1 MAYRTDGTA
10 NFNFFI
16 NRQGPRGPQGI
27 QGPDGFSPKVQV
39 EEDQGNTFTLRI
51 TNKDNFFITSNLREH
66 KEDRGG
72 DYIRYDRAGQLMYIG
87 DPDFAT
93 TVKAGEVRLSTV
105 DDLAAGSDAVAL
117 TPKVYKDDVTSRV
130 EEVNQNINTLDKT
143 NVKLTGNQTVAGTKT
158 FTDGIVTD
166 KVSLSNG
173 NSVLKPD
180 AGRIKIGSTSNTA
193 GTTLEGPSVEV
204 RGTNVDVY
212 GKFTARGFADFNHN
226 TTFYQDAI
234 IKGSVKDDNNNLYLK
249 QNTIVAGD
257 NVQIANTADGIKIS
271 STAQGDV
278 TLAGD
283 NSFTGNNTFDGETTF
298 NGHTWTAEQE
308 AVTLNVIS
316 NATLKNAYI
325 TGTLSSLGE
334 LTAVSISAA
343 GIKNNQNNKY
353 YLNQDSITA
362 GNNITI
368 EETAD
373 GVKISSTGGGGGTGG
388 TNAGLEGDYCSK
400 YGIVGCP
407 NGILVRES
415 TRKIILKAGVVMQLT
430 ETDGLTTNAS
440 DMPHDITSTADFDL
454 FYTSRSLLEATQ
466 VVFSEQE
473 PDNETTGV
481 LAWYNGSQWQFK
493 SNDTGNVWK
502 SAPAVRLAHIHIS
515 NGDLPEIDYIG
526 NRHLNEV
533 IPATVDTNQTITGY
547 KTFRGGVSLSSCTTF
562 NANDIQKIVMEGTSH
577 ISTQKNIDDIFPRP
591 ILGAE
596 YDPSS
601 SNREVVIGAPQDT
614 SLTLR
619 ALKVIDKDDK
629 KFLVQG
635 SVTAGSDNLIIA
647 ETDDGIELVVTAP
660 TNEQF
665 SQLQELIADLST
677 KINNLTDRVR
687 ALEEQID
694 GGIA

>member
-27 QGPDGFSPKVQV
+27 QGSEGFSPNVQV

-105 DDLAAGSDAVAL
+105 DDLTAGSDTVAL
-117 TPKVYKDDVTSRV
+117 TPKVYKDDVA
-130 EEVNQNINTLDKT
+130 NIKAELQGDIAATNLKIDNLDT
-143 NVKLTGNQTVAGTKT
+143 NVVKLTGNQTVNGQKNFNDTTTIKVVKT
-158 FTDGIVTD
+158 DNVTD
-166 KVSLSNG
+166 SDGNNIINKQQQNINIGGLNTTSTTIISGSLSFNNTLRNLG
-173 NSVLKPD
+173 HVLCQK
-180 AGRIKIGSTSNTA
+180 
-193 GTTLEGPSVEV
+193 
-204 RGTNVDVY
+204 NV
-212 GKFTARGFADFNHN
+212 T
-226 TTFYQDAI
+226 
-234 IKGSVKDDNNNLYLK
+234 
-249 QNTIVAGD
+249 AGD
-257 NVQIANTADGIKIS
+257 NTVIEETTNGIKIS

-316 NATLKNAYI
+316 NATLKNAYV

-334 LTAVSISAA
+334 ISAVSIQAA

-353 YLNQDSITA
+353 YLNQASITA
-362 GNNITI
+362 GDNVTI
-368 EETAD
+368 EETAE
-373 GVKISSTGGGGGTGG
+373 GVKISSTGGGGTGGG

-400 YGIVGCP
+400 YGIVDCP
-407 NGILVRES
+407 NGILSEDTGKV
-415 TRKIILKAGVVMQLT
+415 TLKAGVVMQLT
-430 ETDGLTTNAS
+430 ETNGLTTNAS
-440 DMPHDITSTADFDL
+440 DMAHDITSTVDFDL
-454 FYTSRSLLEATQ
+454 FYTSGSLLEATQ
-466 VVFSEQE
+466 VVFAEKE
-473 PDNETTGV
+473 PDNGTTGV

-502 SAPAVRLAHIHIS
+502 SAPAVRLAHVHITDG
-515 NGDLPEIDYIG
+515 NITRIDYIG
-526 NRHLNEV
+526 NRHLNKV
-533 IPATVDTNQTITGY
+533 IPVTVDTEQLIMGA
-547 KTFRGGVSLSSCTTF
+547 KTFNSGQTLFQRGFILNSNESIRTSDAVSRCLLTYSDYSLEVGIDYRTT
-562 NANDIQKIVMEGTSH
+562 K
-577 ISTQKNIDDIFPRP
+577 
-591 ILGAE
+591 ILGSQVV
-596 YDPSS
+596 DS
-601 SNREVVIGAPQDT
+601 SN
-614 SLTLR
+614 
-619 ALKVIDKDDK
+619 K

-635 SVTAGSDNLIIA
+635 SVTAGSDNVIIA
-647 ETDDGIELVVTAP
+647 ETDDGIKLVVNAP
-660 TNEQF
+660 TDGQF
-665 SQLQELIADLST
+665 AQLQKSIADLST
-677 KINNLTDRVR
+677 KIDNLTNRVR

-694 GGIA
+694 GGVA

>member
-27 QGPDGFSPKVQV
+27 QGPDGFSPNIQV

-51 TNKDNFFITSNLREH
+51 TNKDSFFTTSNLREH

-105 DDLAAGSDAVAL
+105 DDLTTGSDTVAL
-117 TPKVYKDDVTSRV
+117 TPKVYKDD
-130 EEVNQNINTLDKT
+130 IT
-143 NVKLTGNQTVAGTKT
+143 NVKSEIQGDIATVNSKIDATNKNVSDISNKVTNLDNNTVKLDSMQSISGDKT
-158 FTDGIVTD
+158 FISETKFPSGINTSFIND
-166 KVSLSNG
+166 TNG
-173 NSVLKPD
+173 GFALQLGFGEIKTHTPIRD
-180 AGRIKIGSTSNTA
+180 ASSNT
-193 GTTLEGPSVEV
+193 
-204 RGTNVDVY
+204 
-212 GKFTARGFADFNHN
+212 
-226 TTFYQDAI
+226 FYLNQSSI
-234 IKGSVKDDNNNLYLK
+234 
-249 QNTIVAGD
+249 TAGD
-257 NVQIANTADGIKIS
+257 NTLIEKTSNGIKIS

-308 AVTLNVIS
+308 ARTLNVTS
-316 NATLKNAYI
+316 NATLKNAYV

-334 LTAVSISAA
+334 LTAVSISAS

-353 YLNQDSITA
+353 YLNQASITA

-368 EETAD
+368 EETTD

-400 YGIVGCP
+400 YGIVDCR
-407 NGILVRES
+407 NGILTKDTGKV
-415 TRKIILKAGVVMQLT
+415 TLKAGVVMQLT

-440 DMPHDITSTADFDL
+440 DMPHDITSTVDFDL
-454 FYTSRSLLEATQ
+454 FYTSASLLEATQ

-473 PDNETTGV
+473 PDNGTTGV

-502 SAPAVRLAHIHIS
+502 SAPAVRLAHVHITD
-515 NGDLPEIDYIG
+515 GDITRIDYIG
-526 NRHLNEV
+526 NRHLNKV
-533 IPATVDTNQTITGY
+533 IPVTVDTGQTITGY
-547 KTFRGGVSLSSCTTF
+547 KTFQGGVSLSSRTTF
-562 NANDIQKIVMEGTSH
+562 DTNDLQKIVMQGSSR
-577 ISTQKNIDDIFPRP
+577 ISTTKNINDIFPRT
-591 ILGAE
+591 ILEAE
-596 YDPSS
+596 YDPSF
-601 SNREVVIGAPQDT
+601 SNRSVVIGAPQDT
-614 SLTLR
+614 SLTLQ
-619 ALKVIDKDDK
+619 ALKIIDKDDK

-635 SVTAGSDNLIIA
+635 SITAGSDNLVISD
-647 ETDDGIELVVTAP
+647 TTDGIQITCNAP
-660 TNEQF
+660 TNAQIG
-665 SQLQELIADLST
+665 QLSELIADLST
-677 KINNLTDRVR
+677 KINNLTDRVQ

-694 GGIA
+694 GGVA